1 MTSLMSG
8 CKKLPGKISTMY
20 KIYSKL
26 DPTKHLHTIFR
37 YYDIDGRNEVADPNQ
52 FLQLATLR
60 MKKGQT
66 FKPHQHIWKPTP
78 VDRIIAQESWVV
90 IKGSVEVS
98 FFDTNGQL
106 LEKQIIRQGDCS
118 MTFEGGHTYTILED
132 DTVVYEYKTGPY
144 QGQALDKVFL

>member
-1 MTSLMSG
+1 
-8 CKKLPGKISTMY
+8 MY

-26 DPTKHLHTIFR
+26 NPTKHLHTVYR
-37 YYDIDGRNEVADPNQ
+37 LNDITARNEVAEEHQ

-60 MKKGQT
+60 MDKGKT
-66 FKPHQHIWKPTP
+66 FRPHQHIWKPSL
-78 VDRIIAQESWVV
+78 VDQIIAQESWVV

-98 FFDTNGQL
+98 FYDTDGAL
-106 LEKQIIRQGDCS
+106 LEKQVINAGDCS
-118 MTFEGGHTYTILED
+118 MTFEGGHTYLILED